1 MSYIP
6 IMMAFLT
13 SETLADL
20 RHRHAEP
27 HRKLHTW
34 DRVGELLQFA
44 EDVVNGI
51 AERPAFILAILF
63 HKSVF
68 TPRATDSATRSVE
81 LMRTSIGASAPP
93 GTLDRAEALIRA
105 IDEREVPETDD
116 PSLRGDAAL
125 LLDFDNAVLGD
136 DARRFSEYEE
146 ALRQEAAHLPAERYR
161 MARSAA
167 LQMLLWKNRIF
178 HTDRFYLERE
188 KRARRNI
195 EGAIAHL
202 EAA

>member
-1 MSYIP
+1 
-6 IMMAFLT
+6 MMTFLT

-20 RHRHAEP
+20 RRRYAEP

-34 DRVGELLQFA
+34 ERVTELLRFA

-63 HKSVF
+63 HKAVF
-68 TPRATDSATRSVE
+68 EPRAIDSAARSVD
-81 LMRTSIGASAPP
+81 LMRVSIGKTVPARM
-93 GTLDRAEALIRA
+93 LDRAEALIRS
-105 IDEREVPETDD
+105 IDEREIPETDD

-125 LLDFDNAVLGD
+125 LLDFDNALLGS
-136 DARRFSEYEE
+136 DARRFAEYEM
-146 ALRQEAAHLPAERYR
+146 ALREEAAHLPAERYG
-161 MARSAA
+161 MARSTA
-167 LQMLLWKNRIF
+167 LQMLLWKDRIF
-178 HTDRFYLERE
+178 LTDRFYLERE

-195 EGAIAHL
+195 EDAIAHL

>member
-1 MSYIP
+1 
-6 IMMAFLT
+6 MMTFLT
-13 SETLADL
+13 SEVLADL

-27 HRKLHTW
+27 HRKAHGW
-34 DRVGELLQFA
+34 DRVGELLAFA

-63 HKSVF
+63 HKAVF
-68 TPRATDSATRSVE
+68 APRSIDSAARSVA
-81 LMRTSIGASAPP
+81 LMRASVGAAVPAAV
-93 GTLDRAEALIRA
+93 LDRAAALIGA
-105 IDEREVPETDD
+105 IDEDGIPETDD

-125 LLDFDNAVLGD
+125 LLDFGHAVLGA
-136 DARRFSEYEE
+136 DAGRFEAHEA
-146 ALRQEAAHLPAERYR
+146 ALRAEAAHLPAERYR
-161 MARSAA
+161 MARAAA
-167 LQMLLWKNRIF
+167 LQMLLWKDRIF
-178 HTDRFYLERE
+178 LTDRFYLERE